1 MSSSKVFRE
10 DPSFTPIS
18 LVREEI
24 AFGSDEQIIRDANQD
39 ESVSLPEDTISSE
52 AVAQP
57 EQATPTQESSAVPNI
72 NIETIRKEAHAQGRQ
87 EALAEIEQE
96 RQHLLTNLQKGAAAL
111 QDACMEVDR
120 LRSQLFEQSRE
131 DIINLVISLARK
143 IINREITTDR
153 QAIVR
158 SVQTAFDLA
167 MKNDEYDIW
176 LHPDDLTVVEEM
188 IPELISSVQQ
198 LKHITLKTDPEI
210 TPGGCRL
217 DSDICTVDATIEAQ
231 LDTAAEFLAENLPD
245 SATNLAPMADTTGGN
260 NHPPGAPGQQGDE
273 SPGHQAQAEPG
284 FHINHHPSAPGQQG
298 DESHSHQAEAEPG
311 FHIKGQ

>member
-39 ESVSLPEDTISSE
+39 EPASLPEDTTPHE
-52 AVAQP
+52 PVAQP
-57 EQATPTQESSAVPNI
+57 EQTTPQQEASSVPNI
-72 NIETIRKEAHAQGRQ
+72 NVETIRKEAHAQGRQ

-96 RQHLLTNLQKGAAAL
+96 RQHLLTNLQKGATAL
-111 QDACMEVDR
+111 QDACLEVDR
-120 LRSQLFEQSRE
+120 LRSQLFEQGRE

-143 IINREITTDR
+143 IISREIKTDR
-153 QAIVR
+153 RAIAR
-158 SVQTAFDLA
+158 SVQAAFDLA
-167 MKNDEYDIW
+167 MKHDEYDIW
-176 LHPDDLTVVEEM
+176 LHPDDLAVVEEM

-217 DSDICTVDATIEAQ
+217 DSDICTVDASIEAQ

-245 SATNLAPMADTTGGN
+245 SATSLAPTADTTDGN
-260 NHPPGAPGQQGDE
+260 NHHPVTQGQQGDE
-273 SPGHQAQAEPG
+273 SR
-284 FHINHHPSAPGQQG
+284 
-298 DESHSHQAEAEPG
+298 SHQAEAEPG